1 MHASALAAGVS
12 YFNGATLEI
21 LKQLRLLRD
30 VGLHVYGTIDAGP
43 HVKVLV
49 RPDQEPIVTPKLRAI
64 TGVVRTIVA
73 TPGGEPRVE
82 RIEGAS

>member
-1 MHASALAAGVS
+1 MHASALACGVS
-12 YFNGATLEI
+12 YFNGATLEV
-21 LKQLRLLRD
+21 LKQLRLLRSA
-30 VGLHVYGTIDAGP
+30 GLEVYGTIDAGP

-73 TPGGEPRVE
+73 TPGGAPKVE
-82 RIEGAS
+82 RLQEPS